1 MCSCPRLRKLGERS
15 FFASDARE
23 LGRSRMFARILSLFL
38 FRVTYYNVGKFAPLM
53 HADSYKKRE
62 KRTKSNAA
70 RLIASRTRLHILNYV
85 VPFAPR
91 YFIFDAGYTRKTI
104 CQHFLPIISR
114 KLLIMSY
121 CGNKSVFLVIFAR
134 FSQKMLKNYPSMCK
148 HSHKIQIKSE
158 RRILRHKSYYVTDI
172 RIHVYTEI
180 FTAVAHADRIIKV
193 SHNWKFIIGLL
204 SDITKCFWRGIK

>member
-91 YFIFDAGYTRKTI
+91 YFIFDAVYTRKTI

-134 FSQKMLKNYPSMCK
+134 YSLKRCL
-148 HSHKIQIKSE
+148 KIIQVCANTHIKFKSS
-158 RRILRHKSYYVTDI
+158 RRREYYVI
-172 RIHVYTEI
+172 NHIMSQIYVYTCI
-180 FTAVAHADRIIKV
+180 R
-193 SHNWKFIIGLL
+193 
-204 SDITKCFWRGIK
+204 RY